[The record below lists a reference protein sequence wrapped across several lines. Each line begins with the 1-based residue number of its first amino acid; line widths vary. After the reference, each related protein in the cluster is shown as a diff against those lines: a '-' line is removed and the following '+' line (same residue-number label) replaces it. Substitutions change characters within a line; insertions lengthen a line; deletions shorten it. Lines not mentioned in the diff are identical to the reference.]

1 MSSPL
6 ADRLRPEKI
15 EDMVGQKHLLAEGMP
30 LRNILDSGTLPNLIF
45 YGPSGTGKT
54 TLAKIIAKTTNRK
67 LHKLNGTNAST
78 ADIKEI
84 VSELDTSRHLT
95 GYCFTLTRYS
105 ISIKNSSNRFCS
117 T

>member
-30 LRNILDSGTLPNLIF
+30 LRNILNSGTLPNLIF

-54 TLAKIIAKTTNRK
+54 TLAKIIASCIS
-67 LHKLNGTNAST
+67 ST
-78 ADIKEI
+78 EQMRQLRILK
-84 VSELDTSRHLT
+84 
-95 GYCFTLTRYS
+95 
-105 ISIKNSSNRFCS
+105 K
-117 T
+117 

>member
-30 LRNILDSGTLPNLIF
+30 LRNILNSGTLPNLIF
-45 YGPSGTGKT
+45 TGRR
-54 TLAKIIAKTTNRK
+54 AQANDACQNYSKTTNRK

-84 VSELDTSRHLT
+84 VSELDTLAAPNGILLYLDEIQYFNKS
-95 GYCFTLTRYS
+95 
-105 ISIKNSSNRFCS
+105 SSNRFCS

>member
-30 LRNILDSGTLPNLIF
+30 LRNILNSGTLPNLIF

-84 VSELDTSRHLT
+84 VSELDTLAAPN
-95 GYCFTLTRYS
+95 GILLYLDEIQYFN
-105 ISIKNSSNRFCS
+105 KNSSNRFCS

>member
-30 LRNILDSGTLPNLIF
+30 LRNILNSGTLPNLIF
-45 YGPSGTGKT
+45 YCSSCTGKT

-67 LHKLNGTNAST
+67 LHKLNGTNAAT
-78 ADIKEI
+78 AYI
-84 VSELDTSRHLT
+84 
-95 GYCFTLTRYS
+95 
-105 ISIKNSSNRFCS
+105 
-117 T
+117 